1 MTATREVDSGAD
13 ARAREIAAIDALL
26 PQTQCAQCGH
36 PGCLPY
42 AAAIAEG
49 GPIDRCPPG
58 GDATVHA
65 LARLL
70 RRNEST
76 IAPDLPR
83 YPGPRVAIII
93 EERCIGCARCLPACP
108 VDAIVGASKWMHT
121 VIADHC
127 TGCELCI
134 APCPVDCIEMVPSS
148 TDVREPT
155 QANLSRQRARAHSRR
170 AETRAEEAERRR
182 RERRNTRRQNATP

>member
-1 MTATREVDSGAD
+1 
-13 ARAREIAAIDALL
+13 
-26 PQTQCAQCGH
+26 
-36 PGCLPY
+36 
-42 AAAIAEG
+42 
-49 GPIDRCPPG
+49 
-58 GDATVHA
+58 
-65 LARLL
+65 LA
-70 RRNEST
+70 
-76 IAPDLPR
+76 P

-155 QANLSRQRARAHSRR
+155 RANLSRQRTRAHARR
-170 AETRAEEAERRR
+170 AETRAAEAERRR
-182 RERRNTRRQNATP
+182 RERRNTRGRTNATS